1 MYRTILAAAL
11 TAQVVLAPQAA
22 VAAEGAASAACP
34 KGRLCLY
41 PAADFG
47 GAPQVLAPPQ
57 RASGQ
62 CAPAGREF
70 RSAINNSKH
79 FVLTYSRPDC
89 TIPATP
95 LAMCCSDGLG
105 SARSKDFGHGY
116 LSIKWQR
123 G

>member
-1 MYRTILAAAL
+1 MHRTILAAAL
-11 TAQVVLAPQAA
+11 MAQVVLGPQAA

-47 GAPQVLAPPQ
+47 GVPQVLAPPL

-62 CAPAGREF
+62 CALARGEF
-70 RSAINNSKH
+70 RSAVNNTKH

-89 TIPATP
+89 RIPPTP
-95 LAMCCSDGLG
+95 LAMCCSDGVG
-105 SARSKDFGHGY
+105 SAKGKDFGHGY
-116 LSIKWQR
+116 LSVKWQR